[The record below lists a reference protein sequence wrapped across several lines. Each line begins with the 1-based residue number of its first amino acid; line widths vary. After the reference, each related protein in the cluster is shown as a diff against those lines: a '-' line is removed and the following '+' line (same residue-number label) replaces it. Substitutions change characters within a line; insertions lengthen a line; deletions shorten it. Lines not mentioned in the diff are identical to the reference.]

1 MFYPDVYGSSLMF
14 SPDVWIIPN
23 GWTCMEYGSSLM
35 YGLSLMDGPVWMN
48 KLSKTKMIRQ
58 QQNL

>member
-23 GWTCMEYGSSLM
+23 GWTCMDEQTKQDKDDQAATEFIKLKHWSTI
-35 YGLSLMDGPVWMN
+35 VNN
-48 KLSKTKMIRQ
+48 KFK
-58 QQNL
+58 